1 MDGSFQTAAGSFL
14 CLSRKTTL
22 IDGKKMKRLPLLL
35 CIVII
40 TAFLLSACGPAV
52 NTGANPIALTDG
64 LGRSVSLSASA
75 KKIVSMA
82 PSNTEILFAIG
93 AGAQVIG
100 RDEFSDYPAEAAS
113 LPSVGGSMGT
123 YSIETIASLKPD
135 LVLAAEINTPEQVKA
150 LEDVGL
156 TVYYLSNPKD
166 LAGLYAN
173 LKTVGQLAGRE
184 SEADALVQSLQTRV
198 QAVEDKLAP
207 ISSIFTVFYE
217 MDGSDPAKPWT
228 AGQDSYLSQLV
239 KMALGS
245 NVGDSIK
252 GDYVQMSQEALL
264 VQNPAIIL
272 LGDAAYGVTPEQV
285 AARPGWGA
293 LQAVKD
299 NRIYA
304 FDDNL
309 VSRPGPRLVDG
320 LEALAKL
327 LRPELFK

>member
-1 MDGSFQTAAGSFL
+1 
-14 CLSRKTTL
+14 
-22 IDGKKMKRLPLLL
+22 MKRFIFLFTVVILTALL
-35 CIVII
+35 
-40 TAFLLSACGPAV
+40 FSACGPAG
-52 NTGANPIALTDG
+52 NTGANPIMLSDG
-64 LGRSVSLSASA
+64 LGRSVSLAA
-75 KKIVSMA
+75 PAQKIVSMA

-100 RDEFSDYPAEAAS
+100 RDEFSDYPAEAKA

-156 TVYYLSNPKD
+156 TVYYLANPKD
-166 LAGLYAN
+166 LDGMYAN

-184 SEADALVQSLQTRV
+184 SEADALVLSLQKRV

-228 AGQDSYLSQLV
+228 AGQGSYLSQLV

-245 NVGDSIK
+245 NVGDSMT

-264 VQNPAIIL
+264 VQNPSIIL
-272 LGDAAYGVTPEQV
+272 LGDAAYGVTPQQV

-320 LEALAKL
+320 LEALAKV

>member
-1 MDGSFQTAAGSFL
+1 
-14 CLSRKTTL
+14 
-22 IDGKKMKRLPLLL
+22 MKRYIILFCFTLL
-35 CIVII
+35 VV
-40 TAFLLSACGPAV
+40 LSFAACTPAA
-52 NTGANPIALTDG
+52 NAGANPIALTDG
-64 LGRSVSLSASA
+64 LGRPVSLAAPA

-82 PSNTEILFAIG
+82 PSNTEILFSIG
-93 AGAQVIG
+93 AGEQVIG
-100 RDEFSDYPAEAAS
+100 RDEFSDYPAEASS

-166 LAGLYAN
+166 LDGLYAN

-184 SEADALVQSLQTRV
+184 SEADALVQSLQKRV
-198 QAVEDKLAP
+198 KAVEDKLAP
-207 ISSIFTVFYE
+207 ISSIITVFYE

-239 KMALGS
+239 RMVLGS
-245 NVGDSIK
+245 NVGDSMK

-264 VQNPAIIL
+264 VQNPSIIL

-285 AARPGWGA
+285 AARPGWSA

-309 VSRPGPRLVDG
+309 ISRPSPRLVDG